1 MEKSMARSTAFQAK
15 PIWLGIPAAAAAF
28 FGNAHLFFARQPG
41 TPLRVL
47 SLMAISAALEARGIA
62 LDAARKRAIIDTME
76 LGAYLNDR
84 FDGDPHNPADFRHCI
99 SSFSR
104 SFHRDCIC
112 SYIKRLRHLERSRPG
127 RRPAA
132 SDVRIYRENVNR
144 VSLATL
150 WAIATQGPID
160 VAEHEIQTDADLRIL
175 FRIVMIAQIIDDVL
189 DIRKDCKRGLPSF
202 ATADDS
208 NSPAL
213 IAAVKSY
220 SHPAPL
226 GLHPQ
231 FCLHILLRTAARGA
245 RAAIS
250 CRRASGWIAG

>member
-1 MEKSMARSTAFQAK
+1 MENSIHQAAAHHAK
-15 PIWLGIPAAAAAF
+15 PGWLGIPAATAAF
-28 FGNAHLFFARQPG
+28 FGNAHLFFARLPG

-47 SLMAISAALEARGIA
+47 SLMAISAALEARGIP
-62 LDAARKRAIIDTME
+62 LDATRKRALIDTME
-76 LGAYLNDR
+76 LGAHLNDR
-84 FDGDPHNPADFRHCI
+84 FDGDPHNPADFHHYI

-112 SYIKRLRHLERSRPG
+112 SYIKRLRHFERKRPV
-127 RRPAA
+127 RTA
-132 SDVRIYRENVNR
+132 SAREVRIYRENVNR

-160 VAEHEIQTDADLRIL
+160 VAEREIRTAADLRIL

-189 DIRKDCKRGLPSF
+189 DIRKDRKRGLPSF
-202 ATADDS
+202 ATANDS
-208 NSPAL
+208 NSHELFAT
-213 IAAVKSY
+213 VKSY

-226 GLHPQ
+226 GLHPH
-231 FCLHILLRTAARGA
+231 FCLHFLLRTAARSA
-245 RAAIS
+245 RTAIA